1 MNVKYMLIVLSLLCI
16 FACNEN
22 ATTTWTP
29 PIISIEAMPSAN
41 RVVCNEFD
49 VAYYEFKTT
58 HNHFVYSPVYIHYS
72 GGGVNA
78 ISCEDYSNYIEMKEK
93 KYGKVPR

>member
-1 MNVKYMLIVLSLLCI
+1 MKYVLFVVLTI
-16 FACNEN
+16 FAAACSKCPE
-22 ATTTWTP
+22 TTLTTNNV
-29 PIISIEAMPSAN
+29 SVESMSQGQK
-41 RVVCNEFD
+41 VVCNEFG

-72 GGGVNA
+72 SGGVNA

-93 KYGKVPR
+93 KYGKLPR